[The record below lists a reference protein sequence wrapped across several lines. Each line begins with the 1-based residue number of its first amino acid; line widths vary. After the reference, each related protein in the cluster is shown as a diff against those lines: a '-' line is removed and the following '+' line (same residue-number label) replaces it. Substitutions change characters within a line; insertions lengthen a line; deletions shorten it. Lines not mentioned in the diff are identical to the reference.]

1 MPYRSS
7 GFTLLEILTVLFI
20 IGMTAAIV
28 GPRLPLMK
36 DRMEFAMNRDTLE
49 QNLGNLSYEA
59 FRDNRDY
66 VLKGTFDS
74 NGLIESKSSEPQE
87 TEGER
92 RLRSAQRT
100 LPGEAALLPPVAPVV
115 PKLKIPPE
123 WQVVVTEPI
132 YFFASG
138 FCRGGRLDV
147 IVGGRKFP
155 YRLVPP
161 TCALEAE

>member
-1 MPYRSS
+1 MSPRSS

-20 IGMTAAIV
+20 IGMTSAIV
-28 GPRLPLMK
+28 GPQLPMMK
-36 DRMEFAMNRDTLE
+36 DRLEFAMNRETLE

-66 VLKGTFDS
+66 ILKGTFNAD
-74 NGLIESKSSEPQE
+74 GLVPTTSSATAPTQAD
-87 TEGER
+87 R
-92 RLRSAQRT
+92 RLQSAAQQNLDT
-100 LPGEAALLPPVAPVV
+100 AAVLPPVAPVV

-123 WQVVVTEPI
+123 WQVVIDEPI

-138 FCRGGRLDV
+138 FCRGGHIDV
-147 IVGGRKFP
+147 HVGRQTFP